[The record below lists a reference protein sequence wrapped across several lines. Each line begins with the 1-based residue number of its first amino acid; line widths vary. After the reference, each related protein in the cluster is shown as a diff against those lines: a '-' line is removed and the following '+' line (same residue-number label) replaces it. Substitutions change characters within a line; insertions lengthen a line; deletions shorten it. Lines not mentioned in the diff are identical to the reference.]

1 MQINLNY
8 KYEPLFKNDP
18 NIFFV
23 FLYSGRAAGKS
34 FAISTYLA
42 TRLLNDK
49 GNLVFCRQYMS
60 NVATSI
66 IPEFLD
72 KIEIM
77 GIRKFLKVN
86 KDSITCTFNGNT
98 LWFKGLETA
107 EGTAEASMKG
117 IPRLACVVIDEMQ
130 EVKEP
135 AFDRLIGTI
144 RDKSLNL
151 KIICALNPTS
161 TSSWQYERF
170 FKELPNYNFTGQ
182 IDNRYYIYSSYLEN
196 INHVSD
202 TYLHMINNIK
212 KTDPVKFDNQYLGK
226 WLENNEK
233 SALTKELIQ
242 LAQKKIQ
249 LPDYYQK
256 TIIAIDPAVSANQ
269 NSDDTGIIVVGFKDN
284 QYFILADSTGIY
296 QPSEWAIKVK
306 ELYQKYNCD
315 EIIYESN
322 QGGLLVEQ
330 NIRNV
335 IGDFCSIESVRATKG
350 KLLRWEPCRALY
362 ELNKVHHLKHFEDL
376 NYELLTYGT
385 SLNKRSPGHLDALC
399 WGLTWLAQN
408 QNKDGSAYI

>member
-1 MQINLNY
+1 MSEIVLNK
-8 KYEPLFKNDP
+8 KYEELFRDDP
-18 NIFFV
+18 NIFFF
-23 FLYSGRAAGKS
+23 FLYSGRGAGKS
-34 FAISTYLA
+34 FVISLYLA
-42 TRLLNDK
+42 NRLINGI

-60 NVATSI
+60 NVSTSI

-72 KIEIM
+72 KIQKLN
-77 GIRKFLKVN
+77 IRKFLKIN
-86 KDSITCTFNGNT
+86 KDSITCITNGNT

-107 EGTAEASMKG
+107 QGTAEASLKG
-117 IPRLACVVIDEMQ
+117 IPKLACVVIDEMQ
-130 EVKEP
+130 EVKQP

-144 RDKSLNL
+144 RDKNLNL
-151 KIICALNPTS
+151 KVICALNPTS
-161 TSSWQYERF
+161 VSTWQ
-170 FKELPNYNFTGQ
+170 FKRYFKNLPSDFTGI
-182 IDNRYYIYSSYLEN
+182 IDNKCYIYTSYLEN
-196 INHVSD
+196 IEFLSD
-202 TYLHMINNIK
+202 VALHEIQNIK
-212 KTDPVKFDNQYLGK
+212 KFDPIKFSNQYLGK
-226 WLENNEK
+226 WLQNNEK

-269 NSDDTGIIVVGFKDN
+269 NSDDTGIIVVGFKN
-284 QYFILADSTGIY
+284 NEYFILEDATGIY

-330 NIRNV
+330 NIRNTV
-335 IGDFCSIESVRATKG
+335 GDFCSIESVRATKG